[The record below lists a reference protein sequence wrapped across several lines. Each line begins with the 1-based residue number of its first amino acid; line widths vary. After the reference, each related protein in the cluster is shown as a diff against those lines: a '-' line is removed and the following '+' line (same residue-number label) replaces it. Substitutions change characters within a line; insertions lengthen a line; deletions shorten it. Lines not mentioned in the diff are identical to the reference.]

1 MARTS
6 KKLMDAIGFKKYPA
20 SEKKFAEAILFVHFF
35 DGSPLLIKRHIDFV
49 NSLGFDAYAYQVAFH
64 LTKRGL
70 KDLIPGRMRLGF
82 KSLWT
87 KDVMAAL
94 DQIQGKKIIY
104 AFSNPAS
111 SAIEA
116 MAKHFKNGKNDVV
129 AMVCDS
135 GPFVDMLKCSYNL
148 GKHYY
153 DLKNPLVNLPA
164 SVAMSLLLSPF
175 HEKYLHSDLNT
186 FPEDYPILSV
196 RGWKDELVPVKSI
209 EKVFAPHSQLDL
221 QSLVLPEAG
230 HLNGLKDFADKYKP
244 AVSGFLQ
251 SHATPI

>member
-6 KKLMDAIGFKKYPA
+6 KKLEDIGFRKYPA
-20 SEKKFAEAILFVHFF
+20 SEKKYSEAVLFVHFF
-35 DGSPLLIKRHIDFV
+35 DGSPMLIKRHIDFV
-49 NSLGFDAYAYQVAFH
+49 NSLGFDAYAFQVAFH
-64 LTKRGL
+64 LTKRSVF
-70 KDLIPGRMRLGF
+70 DAIPGRMRLGL

-87 KDVMAAL
+87 KDIETSLAE
-94 DQIQGKKIIY
+94 IPGKKIIY

-111 SAIEA
+111 SAIEVV
-116 MAKHFKNGKNDVV
+116 AKQFKNGKKDVT
-129 AMVCDS
+129 AMICDS

-153 DLKNPLVNLPA
+153 NIKNPLINFPA
-164 SVAMSLLLSPF
+164 SIAMSLMLSPF
-175 HEKYLHSDLNT
+175 HEKNLHADLNT
-186 FPEDYPILSV
+186 FPEDYPILSI

-209 EKVFAPHSQLDL
+209 EKVFAPHQQLDL

-230 HLNGLKDFADKYKP
+230 HLNGLKDFSEKYKP

-251 SHATPI
+251 SHATLI